1 MVIIMLDIHS
11 HILPAVDDG
20 AKTIEESLE
29 ILKEMYRQG
38 ITDVLATPHFY
49 PLEDNLEDYLSITRK
64 AFSVLKENTK
74 PKKVPNIFL
83 GCEILYYSGISKASK
98 LKHFTLNG
106 SCFLLLELTP
116 DLINDNLFDELLYL
130 KGKRNI
136 VPIIAHIE
144 RYKTAKKY
152 KKFIN
157 FVKDNGIL
165 TQVNATSFF
174 RKDYS
179 KTLDKLFSENVV
191 TFIGTDSHSVD
202 RRPPFMDIALE
213 KIAQKYGNETKEKL
227 IENANKLYLD
237 ITGKEN
243 FNEIK

>member
-1 MVIIMLDIHS
+1 MLDIHS

-38 ITDVLATPHFY
+38 ITDVIATPHFY

-64 AFSVLKENTK
+64 AFSLLKENTVN
-74 PKKVPNIFL
+74 KKVPNIFL
-83 GCEILYYSGISKASK
+83 GCEILYYSGISKVYE

-152 KKFIN
+152 RKFIE
-157 FVKDNGIL
+157 FVKKNGIPS
-165 TQVNATSFF
+165 QVNATSFLI
-174 RKDYS
+174 KDYS
-179 KTLDKLFSENVV
+179 KTLDKLFAENAV
-191 TFIGTDSHSVD
+191 TFIGTDSHSPE
-202 RRPPFMDIALE
+202 RRPPFMDSALE
-213 KIAQKYGNETKEKL
+213 KISQKYGNKTKEKL
-227 IENANKLYLD
+227 IENAKKLYLD
-237 ITGKEN
+237 ITNKEN
-243 FNEIK
+243 FNEIQYP